1 MDIEPTR
8 AEIDAS
14 TGPLLLEF
22 GNDWC
27 GHCQAA
33 RPHVAAALGAVSGVP
48 HRKVSDGPGQPLGR
62 SYRVKLWPTLIVLKD
77 GAEQARLVRPGSRE
91 EIVEALR
98 KAR

>member
-1 MDIEPTR
+1 MSTEPTR

-27 GHCQAA
+27 GYCQGA
-33 RPHVAAALGAVSGVP
+33 RHHILGALAAVPGIP
-48 HRKVSDGPGQPLGR
+48 HRKVADGPGQPLGR

-77 GAEQARLVRPGSRE
+77 GKEQARLVRPGSRD

-98 KAR
+98 KAE